1 MRKDSF
7 DEDFFSLT
15 NKKWSLKEYSE
26 KDVGVVDYAGG
37 GLATMAH
44 MTRPLDG
51 TR

>member
-1 MRKDSF
+1 MSIAKVV
-7 DEDFFSLT
+7 
-15 NKKWSLKEYSE
+15 LKEIKKNLEKEYRQ
-26 KDVGVVDYAGG
+26 KDVGIVDYAGG